1 VNSIV
6 IVMNTDTFIRHYT
19 RKILAE
25 ARVRKRL
32 GGISRGAREAL
43 GLADTNPAELLKR
56 LGFPTDGGK
65 MTLKEVIENFADN
78 RTVALAFEDPTA
90 LSNKAVEIYIR
101 VLDSES
107 EEDEDEDG
115 KRSSTNL
122 SPIDRAAIS
131 PYQAPRYVKATIN
144 AAAKL
149 KILDIDP
156 SKVDYQ
162 VFEEDGEKFLVR
174 VEVR

>member
-1 VNSIV
+1 
-6 IVMNTDTFIRHYT
+6 MNTDTFIRHYT

-56 LGFPTDGGK
+56 LGFPSGSRK

-101 VLDSES
+101 VLDSER
-107 EEDEDEDG
+107 DEDEDG

-149 KILDIDP
+149 EILDIDP

-174 VEVR
+174 VEIR

>member
-1 VNSIV
+1 
-6 IVMNTDTFIRHYT
+6 MNTDTFIRHYT

-107 EEDEDEDG
+107 EEDEGG

-149 KILDIDP
+149 EILDIDP

>member
-1 VNSIV
+1 
-6 IVMNTDTFIRHYT
+6 MNTDTFIRHYT

-56 LGFPTDGGK
+56 LGFPSGSGK

-107 EEDEDEDG
+107 EEDEGG

-149 KILDIDP
+149 EILDIDP